1 MAILEKKILRFQE
14 NQPKLIGYQGWVEI
28 LMITLVYSKR
38 VSVHNNLLNG
48 VNRVKIEF
56 ALLKVPKHSC
66 KLKRRA
72 EFFYSNVYECQLKN
86 IEMRLKKGFE
96 PKLCPQIK
104 FSRKRS
110 GSILV
115 AIKVGATGK
124 G

>member
-1 MAILEKKILRFQE
+1 
-14 NQPKLIGYQGWVEI
+14 
-28 LMITLVYSKR
+28 MITLVYSKR

-48 VNRVKIEF
+48 ANRVKIEF

-104 FSRKRS
+104 FPRKRS